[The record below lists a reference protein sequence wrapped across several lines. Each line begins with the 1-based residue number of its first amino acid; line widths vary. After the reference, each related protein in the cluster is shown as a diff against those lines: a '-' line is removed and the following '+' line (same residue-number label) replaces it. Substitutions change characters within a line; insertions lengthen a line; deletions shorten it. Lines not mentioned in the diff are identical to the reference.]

1 MKPIL
6 TQANHLPC
14 ILNNQQFCRLSLNRR
29 SALIKKSRFRARL
42 TGADATKIL
51 LSGHAKFWQL
61 INIQER
67 QSAIISVAVT
77 DDLAVQSGSKKP
89 GYPSRLDPATF
100 DLFDAPKKLP

>member
-1 MKPIL
+1 MYSKQSTIL
-6 TQANHLPC
+6 PTKFKST
-14 ILNNQQFCRLSLNRR
+14 IGLNQKI
-29 SALIKKSRFRARL
+29 AIPGRL
-42 TGADATKIL
+42 TPADATKIL

-77 DDLAVQSGSKKP
+77 DDLAAVRSGSKKP